1 MKYAIVDIGSNS
13 MRLTVYEVEN
23 NNFKILLKQRII
35 AGLASYVKDGRLTE
49 KGIECAADSLLEF
62 KETIE
67 AFKIKNIS
75 VFATASLRN
84 IANTNEAVNKISAA
98 TGYNIEVISGE
109 EEAIL
114 GYIGATHNHP
124 DNGVTVIDI
133 GGAST
138 EITAFTESGSH
149 NAVSFPTGSLKLYGE
164 CVKKVLPGK
173 GAVKRIENEI
183 KKTIDINKISEFAN
197 HNSIVCLGGTSRAIF
212 KIARY
217 MFEMPS
223 DVNVITKEKFDEI
236 CEYMLKCNKKAF
248 NLILKTEPERMHTI
262 IPGLLILKYIA
273 DRLGVKSISVSK
285 YGVREGYLCKN
296 ILNQEPESTA
306 TLKTEK

>member
-13 MRLTVYEVEN
+13 MRLTVYEVGN

-62 KETIE
+62 KETID

-98 TGYNIEVISGE
+98 TGYSIEVISGE

-114 GYIGATHNHP
+114 GCIGATHNHP

-138 EITAFTESGSH
+138 EITAFAESGLH

-183 KKTIDINKISEFAN
+183 KKTIDITKISEFSN
-197 HNSIVCLGGTSRAIF
+197 HNSIVCLGGTI
-212 KIARY
+212 
-217 MFEMPS
+217 
-223 DVNVITKEKFDEI
+223 
-236 CEYMLKCNKKAF
+236 
-248 NLILKTEPERMHTI
+248 
-262 IPGLLILKYIA
+262 
-273 DRLGVKSISVSK
+273 
-285 YGVREGYLCKN
+285 
-296 ILNQEPESTA
+296 
-306 TLKTEK
+306 

>member
-1 MKYAIVDIGSNS
+1 MKYAIVDIGSDS
-13 MRLTVYEVEN
+13 MRLTVYEVGN

-183 KKTIDINKISEFAN
+183 KK
-197 HNSIVCLGGTSRAIF
+197 R
-212 KIARY
+212 
-217 MFEMPS
+217 
-223 DVNVITKEKFDEI
+223 
-236 CEYMLKCNKKAF
+236 
-248 NLILKTEPERMHTI
+248 LI
-262 IPGLLILKYIA
+262 
-273 DRLGVKSISVSK
+273 
-285 YGVREGYLCKN
+285 
-296 ILNQEPESTA
+296 
-306 TLKTEK
+306 